1 MFKETWQL
9 WCHCLDSLRGIMKV
23 SLAHLQRR
31 SEAVETEKVKK
42 KLPKRRFGDLRFDFL
57 KACKHELGRDASLCI
72 FCKLVTKELGLLF
85 DKERE
90 EKAKAREESAIRRT
104 ATRYEL
110 LQNWSK
116 NQGLY
121 YQDLIPAQ
129 MKSTSLVEMSFSST
143 LAQALFEE
151 ADLIEEQQLK
161 GVSRGADVVDF
172 GLLRKLL
179 ARRRCILEVGFYA
192 VVFLQARI
200 RKWCAR
206 RRVRHMLMLR
216 FEYVPP
222 PEVQDPNRKPKRA
235 FFVDTKNTGQ
245 IRNVLPSLISDIRP
259 NTPRTIARR
268 VAGAERRMETRL
280 ARFRSLIK
288 AYIVDGAYRD
298 LWAEEEKLVSRTR
311 SFAVLLD
318 VAQGALRAARR
329 LALAEATRTGQPPP
343 ASDAPLWLSLTAP
356 GPTARQLGLSFAVD
370 TPDYRSTHP
379 PAQRPRDAKTERQIE
394 QLPAPD
400 PKVKKGGNGG
410 EKKGKGDPKA
420 KAAAPSA
427 PTPKTAEEDR
437 GVAYFEMNASLQALE
452 RRAWECLHCSNAQDI
467 LRKLLS
473 PDMHPPMQSCI
484 SIALDD
490 QKMWHGELLTTQQQE
505 QFQFERDK
513 EHGAASSKAKTH
525 TQKPRELT
533 DQERAAVLPINLQL
547 RLVNANHRGP
557 STIFRLFFHEAE
569 LVGVTQLSEWAMY
582 PDILRDKD
590 GLMKAIQ
597 GFTEAPEMR
606 TFVCAYFERANATY
620 VAERKQAIA
629 AAAAGT
635 RAHPTRGPDRSLPP
649 PQYTDGRYSARPNNP
664 CVPLYVP
671 CDSSLFDIDA
681 YFGDCKSPL
690 TPEETVA
697 VSKANKFLSKVPAF
711 KALLV
716 KAQNAL
722 MRSKRKVEP
731 LAKPQGPHPTD
742 ARLMDLPSDNS
753 SDGDAGGGGSEDAEL
768 RGADIY
774 RDLCVNAPGGQ
785 GRNVDMYGER
795 LRSESLLT
803 DPTMQGRVHKP
814 DLITHSHAGLIDPTA
829 TRFDLLVIE
838 VTVSPPTKQEESSAA
853 AAVAAAAVTGGATPA
868 PGKDLG
874 FKKRSVELH
883 AVIGMASCASVRPP
897 PHVDCGLLS
906 WSTFQ
911 RLRTEQLDAEAKW
924 GKEPVWMKPQF
935 NWTQQAQVGLSLAF
949 AAPDPA
955 TGCMISNNLR
965 TATARPITVALVG
978 GLPSHEH
985 LVSAVPKKQQRWMNW
1000 I

>member
-1 MFKETWQL
+1 
-9 WCHCLDSLRGIMKV
+9 MKV

-42 KLPKRRFGDLRFDFL
+42 KVPKRRFGDFRFDYL
-57 KACKHELGRDASLCI
+57 RACKHELGRDALLCI
-72 FCKLVTKELGLLF
+72 FCKLVTNELGLFF
-85 DKERE
+85 DKEKE

-121 YQDLIPAQ
+121 YQDLLPAQ
-129 MKSTSLVEMSFSST
+129 MKSTSLVEMSLSST

-151 ADLIEEQQLK
+151 ADLIEEQQQK
-161 GVSRGADVVDF
+161 GTLERRGADVVDF
-172 GLLRKLL
+172 GVLHKLL
-179 ARRRCILEVGFYA
+179 ARRRRILEVGFYA

-222 PEVQDPNRKPKRA
+222 PEVQDPNRKPKKA

-245 IRNVLPSLISDIRP
+245 IRSVLPFLISDIRP

-268 VAGAERRMETRL
+268 VAGVERRMETRL

-288 AYIVDGAYRD
+288 AYIVEGAYRD

-329 LALAEATRTGQPPP
+329 LAAAEAARTGQPPP

-379 PAQRPRDAKTERQIE
+379 PAKRPREAKTERPIE

-400 PKVKKGGNGG
+400 PKAKRGGKGG
-410 EKKGKGDPKA
+410 EQKGKGDPKA

-427 PTPKTAEEDR
+427 PKPKPEEEDR

-452 RRAWECLHCSNAQDI
+452 QRAWECLHCSNAQDI

-490 QKMWHGELLTTQQQE
+490 QKMWHGELLTTQQQKQAQLE
-505 QFQFERDK
+505 QDK
-513 EHGAASSKAKTH
+513 ELGSKAKAH
-525 TQKPRELT
+525 TQKPREPT
-533 DQERAAVLPINLQL
+533 AQERAAVLPINLQL
-547 RLVNANHRGP
+547 RPVKAKHRGP

-590 GLMKAIQ
+590 GLMRALL

-606 TFVCAYFERANATY
+606 MFVCAYFERANAAY
-620 VAERKQAIA
+620 VAERKQAVAAAA

-635 RAHPTRGPDRSLPP
+635 REPPVRGSDRSLPP
-649 PQYTDGRYSARPNNP
+649 PQYTDGRYSAQPNNP
-664 CVPLYVP
+664 CAPLYVP
-671 CDSSLFDIDA
+671 CDSSLFDVDA

-722 MRSKRKVEP
+722 MRSKRKAEP
-731 LAKPQGPHPTD
+731 LPKPQGPHPTD
-742 ARLMDLPSDNS
+742 ARVMDLPSDNS
-753 SDGDAGGGGSEDAEL
+753 SDGDGGGNEDAGL

-774 RDLCVNAPGGQ
+774 RDLCVNAPGGH

-829 TRFDLLVIE
+829 ARFDLLVME
-838 VTVSPPTKQEESSAA
+838 VTVSPPTKQEESAAA
-853 AAVAAAAVTGGATPA
+853 AAVAAATGGASALKPGATPA

-883 AVIGMASCASVRPP
+883 AVIGMASCAAVRPP

-911 RLRTEQLDAEAKW
+911 RLRAEQLDAEAKW

-935 NWTQQAQVGLSLAF
+935 NWTQSAQVGLSLAF

-955 TGCMISNNLR
+955 TGCMISDNLR

-985 LVSAVPKKQQRWMNW
+985 LVSAVPRKQQRWMNW